1 MNTIKNAKAA
11 LLKKGRALRGIV
23 DAAETGRVARAANV
37 QFAYAVMRRD
47 VLLGGAIPSR
57 EDIPGYEV
65 RIDLGTSRFH
75 CSCDD
80 HGRSGAACKHV
91 AALAVE
97 CRKRFWAVMDL
108 MEADAERIAIQITE
122 LEAAANSLASK
133 ANSAL
138 DSSLRALES

>member
-1 MNTIKNAKAA
+1 MNAIKNAKAA

-65 RIDLGTSRFH
+65 RIDLGSRRFH

-91 AALAVE
+91 VALSNRWLANVGRPEWDRLTALAAPKPASPKPSR
-97 CRKRFWAVMDL
+97 RKRSPKVP
-108 MEADAERIAIQITE
+108 EGVG
-122 LEAAANSLASK
+122 AS
-133 ANSAL
+133 A
-138 DSSLRALES
+138 